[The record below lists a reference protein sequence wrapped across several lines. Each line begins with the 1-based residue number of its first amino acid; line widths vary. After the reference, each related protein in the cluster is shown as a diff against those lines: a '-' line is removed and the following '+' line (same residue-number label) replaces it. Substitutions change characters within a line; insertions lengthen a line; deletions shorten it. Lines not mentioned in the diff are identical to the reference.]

1 MNVFETSHV
10 RKTYGKKV
18 VLDDVNL
25 TVREGEI
32 YGLVGRN
39 GAGKTT
45 LMRVLLGLAKADGG
59 DIRINGVSSKDAL
72 CYERSKIGAIIDTP
86 SLLLHLNALDNMKA
100 VGFAIGERDEQ
111 KLAELIKS
119 RTRSAKSHKS
129 QKLFARYEAKACHC
143 GCSYRQSERSRA

>member
-72 CYERSKIGAIIDTP
+72 CYWAIVSAVLGKEWLCRELFRLGVSRLGN
-86 SLLLHLNALDNMKA
+86 SLMSSIEGNA
-100 VGFAIGERDEQ
+100 VVF
-111 KLAELIKS
+111 
-119 RTRSAKSHKS
+119 
-129 QKLFARYEAKACHC
+129 F
-143 GCSYRQSERSRA
+143 